1 MSGKEPRQP
10 SFLYVA
16 DPMCSWCYGFGPEL
30 EVLRQATGLPVMVIT
45 GGLRP
50 GTEAEPLDAEL
61 KEFLRAHWLE
71 VAEATG
77 LPFQMQFFEREGF
90 LYDTAPA
97 CQAVVTMRTVQADAA
112 FPFLRA
118 LSHAFYA
125 ENVNLTAAGEL
136 ERIASVFVDPALF
149 ARTFSRPETRE
160 STYQDFQFAATDL
173 GVRGFPAL
181 FLVTPAGVFLV
192 AHGYQKAATLLP
204 IVERALLNPQAER
217 PK

>member
-1 MSGKEPRQP
+1 MSGNQPRQP
-10 SFLYVA
+10 SFLYVG

-30 EVLRQATGLPVMVIT
+30 EIVRQATGLPIMVIA

-50 GTEAEPLDAEL
+50 GDQAEPLDAAL
-61 KEFLRAHWLE
+61 KQFLHAHWLE

-97 CQAVVTMRTVQADAA
+97 CQAVVAMRTIQADAA

-118 LSHAFYA
+118 LSHAFFA
-125 ENVNLTAAGEL
+125 ENVNLTSPGEL
-136 ERIASVFVDPALF
+136 ERIASVFVEPSLF
-149 ARTFSRPETRE
+149 ARSFTRPETLE
-160 STYQDFQFAATDL
+160 ATYQDFHFAAADL

-181 FLVTPAGVFLV
+181 FLVTPTGVFLV
-192 AHGYQKAATLLP
+192 AHGYQKAETLLP
-204 IVERALLNPQAER
+204 VVEQALKPQAER